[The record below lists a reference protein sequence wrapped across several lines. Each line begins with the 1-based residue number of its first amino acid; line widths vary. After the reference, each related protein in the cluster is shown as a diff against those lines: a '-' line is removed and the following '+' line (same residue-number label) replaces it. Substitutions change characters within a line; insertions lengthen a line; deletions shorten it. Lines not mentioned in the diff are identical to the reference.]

1 MVMRRPVL
9 MSSFQS
15 LARICLCLKVRNV
28 PGSCCMLY
36 FLTAFFPVGRCFVLA
51 AFIIPQIVTPFLLV
65 LGAMPPRGHAF
76 PFCFSFLFRS
86 LSFLFFASCLHLDNP
101 AFRFDSRHCRT
112 FRINPNRIPIYFP
125 SGFWYHFAALG
136 QTRRVT
142 DGEMQCRKR
151 LSARQGGCSNITG

>member
-1 MVMRRPVL
+1 MRRPVL

-76 PFCFSFLFRS
+76 LFCFSFLFRS

-112 FRINPNRIPIYFP
+112 FPLLALILPYLFSDSSFDIIYSDFFP
-125 SGFWYHFAALG
+125 VEG
-136 QTRRVT
+136 VT
-142 DGEMQCRKR
+142 GMRGKD
-151 LSARQGGCSNITG
+151 SA

>member
-1 MVMRRPVL
+1 

-76 PFCFSFLFRS
+76 LFCFSFLFRS

-112 FRINPNRIPIYFP
+112 FPLCVGSDAGGQRMVEYAILSVGYFCR
-125 SGFWYHFAALG
+125 SCSCSFGF
-136 QTRRVT
+136 V
-142 DGEMQCRKR
+142 EN
-151 LSARQGGCSNITG
+151 SV